1 MKAGND
7 VLHRGSTSN
16 GRTRRVRV
24 RCLGIVRKL
33 RVLISGSASGFS
45 AAQEDRGGRTRF
57 ALPSGTETLQPVC
70 IPVQL
75 HSLHLRS
82 ASVMEKHLETYPD
95 VGLSEA
101 CFALELTD
109 E

>member
-1 MKAGND
+1 M
-7 VLHRGSTSN
+7 
-16 GRTRRVRV
+16 

-33 RVLISGSASGFS
+33 EVLISGSASGFS
-45 AAQEDRGGRTRF
+45 AAQEDRGSRTHF

-75 HSLHLRS
+75 RSLHLRS
-82 ASVMEKHLETYPD
+82 ASVIEKHSENYPD

-101 CFALELTD
+101 CLALELTD